1 MEWPLFSKAYP
12 KEWKPHRPLAI
23 IPFSSPTMGDTVI
36 AIPFLVDTGAPGA
49 NYLGRKMEK
58 LFKERGVLKKVFGF
72 PGPQQIMQGKIFWKE
87 HVIINPMADMIPE
100 QYDEK
105 DEDNGYDIRVN

>member
-1 MEWPLFSKAYP
+1 
-12 KEWKPHRPLAI
+12 
-23 IPFSSPTMGDTVI
+23 MGDTVI

-72 PGPQQIMQGKIFWKE
+72 PGPQ
-87 HVIINPMADMIPE
+87 
-100 QYDEK
+100 
-105 DEDNGYDIRVN
+105 

>member
-1 MEWPLFSKAYP
+1 
-12 KEWKPHRPLAI
+12 
-23 IPFSSPTMGDTVI
+23 
-36 AIPFLVDTGAPGA
+36 
-49 NYLGRKMEK
+49 
-58 LFKERGVLKKVFGF
+58 
-72 PGPQQIMQGKIFWKE
+72 MQGKIFWKE